1 MNSSWVDY
9 SVEEDDWN
17 AVVMETKTLAAN
29 WEWISICLGL
39 SFNLIDSTIRV
50 AGDSHRCWSE
60 ALKQWIKQNYETE
73 KYGKP
78 SWRTLLKAVAEVD
91 KKKFKQLAANHQS
104 KLRSR
109 W

>member
-1 MNSSWVDY
+1 
-9 SVEEDDWN
+9 
-17 AVVMETKTLAAN
+17 METKKLAAN
-29 WEWISICLGL
+29 WERISICLGL
-39 SFNLIDSTIRV
+39 SFDLIDSTIRV
-50 AGDSHRCWSE
+50 AGDSHCCWSE
-60 ALKQWIKQNYETE
+60 ALKQWIKQNYKTK

-91 KKKFKQLAANHQS
+91 KTKFKHLAIIHQG